1 MTPSSSAA
9 QETAGSIAA
18 WLEALHPE
26 PPPALR
32 ARLREM
38 LAAHLTRPACDVPAA
53 CLAAAEVETARLL
66 GNGSTGRGSA
76 LDLLS
81 IDALMTYA
89 FEEAANDPASLEA
102 LADAAMERL

>member
-1 MTPSSSAA
+1 MSGVPTTKT
-9 QETAGSIAA
+9 QGEGSIAA
-18 WLEALHPE
+18 WLEALNPE

-38 LAAHLTRPACDVPAA
+38 LADHLDRPASEVPVA
-53 CLAAAEVETARLL
+53 CLAAAEVETAHLI

-76 LDLLS
+76 LDLLT

-89 FEEAANDPASLEA
+89 FEEAANHPATLEA
-102 LADAAMERL
+102 LAAAAVERL